1 MLEDYV
7 ILCLAAL
14 VAGAI
19 NAIAGGGTLVTFPAL
34 YAALGE
40 TASASVLANGTSTVA
55 LVPAAIG
62 ALAGYRREL
71 AEERYWTMKLLA
83 PSLAG
88 GVIGALAVVL
98 LPPEMFDAA
107 VPWLILIAATLFA
120 FQPRISR
127 WIGLAQAT
135 TDAPP
140 SPRVVGGAV
149 AFQFLVGV
157 YGGYFGAGIG
167 ILMLAALAMI
177 GLTDIHRMN
186 AVKSLLGLVIN
197 GTSVIVF
204 VISDNVH
211 WPFALAMAA
220 ASSVGGYAAA
230 HTARKVNR
238 TVVRRLV
245 VTLGFVLAGYYLY
258 GQFAKD

>member
-34 YAALGE
+34 YAALGA
-40 TASASVLANGTSTVA
+40 TPSASVLANGTSTVA

-62 ALAGYRREL
+62 ALLGYRREL
-71 AEERYWTMKLLA
+71 AQERFWALKLVA
-83 PSLAG
+83 PSFVG
-88 GVIGALAVVL
+88 GVLGSLLVVM
-98 LPPEMFDAA
+98 LPAEMFDAA
-107 VPWLILIAATLFA
+107 VPWLILAAAMLFA
-120 FQPRISR
+120 LQPRIAG
-127 WIGLAQAT
+127 WMGIGHAT
-135 TDAPP
+135 DGAP
-140 SPRVVGGAV
+140 SPRMVAGAV
-149 AFQFLVGV
+149 AFQFLVGL

-177 GLTDIHRMN
+177 GLADIHRMN

-204 VISDNVH
+204 VLSGNVH
-211 WPFALAMAA
+211 WRYALAMAA
-220 ASSVGGYAAA
+220 ASSVGGYLAA
-230 HTARKVNR
+230 HTARRVNR
-238 TVVRRLV
+238 TAVRRLV
-245 VTLGFVLAGYYLY
+245 VVLGFALAGYFMYL
-258 GQFAKD
+258 QFAQS